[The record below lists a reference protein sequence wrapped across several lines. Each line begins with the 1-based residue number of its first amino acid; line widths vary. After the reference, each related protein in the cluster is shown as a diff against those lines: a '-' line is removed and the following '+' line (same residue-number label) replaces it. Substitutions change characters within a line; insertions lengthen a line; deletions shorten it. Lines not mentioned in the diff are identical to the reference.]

1 MNIGEVLDKKAQSLG
16 WDNIEEMYNK
26 VNYTPFM
33 SVIEQCFEEQ
43 LYPTLSKD
51 FIKKKMLEGFKEAN
65 MELIR
70 PDRVS
75 FQQGLK
81 HLFKYLEHKGIKLNL

>member
-1 MNIGEVLDKKAQSLG
+1 MSRKILDKKAQSLG
-16 WDNIEEMYNK
+16 WEDMEEMYNK
-26 VNYTPFM
+26 VSYTPFM
-33 SVIEQCFEEQ
+33 GAIEQCLEEQ
-43 LYPTLSKD
+43 SNITLSKN

-81 HLFKYLEHKGIKLNL
+81 HLFKYLEHKGIKLEL

>member
-1 MNIGEVLDKKAQSLG
+1 MSKEILDKKAQSLG
-16 WDNIEEMYNK
+16 WDNIEEMYQK

-33 SVIEQCFEEQ
+33 GVIEQCFEEQ
-43 LYPTLSKD
+43 LNPTLSKD

-81 HLFKYLEHKGIKLNL
+81 QLFKYLEHKGITLNL

>member
-1 MNIGEVLDKKAQSLG
+1 MSKEILDKKAQSLG
-16 WDNIEEMYNK
+16 WDNIEEMYQK

-33 SVIEQCFEEQ
+33 GVIEQCFEEQ
-43 LYPTLSKD
+43 LNLTLSKD

-81 HLFKYLEHKGIKLNL
+81 QLFKYLEHKGITLNL

>member
-1 MNIGEVLDKKAQSLG
+1 MSKILDKKAQSLG
-16 WDNIEEMYNK
+16 WEGIEEMYNK
-26 VNYTPFM
+26 VSYTPFM
-33 SVIEQCFEEQ
+33 GVLEECLEEQ
-43 LYPTLSKD
+43 SNITLSKD
-51 FIKKKMLEGFKEAN
+51 FIKKKMLEGFKEVG

-81 HLFKYLEHKGIKLNL
+81 QLFKYLEHKGIKLEL